1 MYYIYKTDYKV
12 GLTNNPCKRLKEQG
26 LDSTYVIEQYESVV
40 AASIREIELQKQ
52 FNFQIDNLYF
62 KMQKDKLI
70 YVSNQTV
77 TLKDVNVIDVYY
89 FLENLGE
96 ITIDGE
102 TFELTERAIRRVQGQ
117 FIPSYKVKGS
127 VYAYKKPLVD
137 MLRSVDWE
145 ATIDDTVD
153 DIYRWAEERG
163 LYESGDPKTQ
173 TLKLQEEVGELA
185 RAILKGEIL
194 EQKDAVGD
202 IFVVLVN
209 LSRLLDLDIAE
220 CIFSAYD
227 EIKNRKGKMINNT
240 FVKE

>member
-12 GLTNNPCKRLKEQG
+12 GITSQPEKRLTEQG

-62 KMQKDKLI
+62 KMQKDNLI

-102 TFELTERAIRRVQGQ
+102 TFELTDRAIRKIQGQ

-145 ATIDDTVD
+145 ATIDDTVN

-185 RAILKGEIL
+185 RAILKDNVL

-209 LSRLLDLDIAE
+209 LSRLLGLDIAE
-220 CIFSAYD
+220 CIFIAYD
-227 EIKNRKGKMINNT
+227 EIKDRKGKMKNGT
-240 FVKE
+240 FIKE